1 MPVLGKT
8 NKPDSMNTTSNGCRR
23 GKNVMRGRKR
33 CVKREETSQ
42 ILLDLSPPKTDS
54 YVRTS
59 EKKKTKKG
67 SVVAGNSQFRFFTDL
82 KTGKNT

>member
-1 MPVLGKT
+1 M
-8 NKPDSMNTTSNGCRR
+8 
-23 GKNVMRGRKR
+23 KN
-33 CVKREETSQ
+33 
-42 ILLDLSPPKTDS
+42 SPYKTDR

-59 EKKKTKKG
+59 EKKTKKG